1 LLRKFAL
8 DEPETV
14 GEASSLLSQYGES
27 AKILAGG
34 TELLLAMKQGVLR
47 YDHLIN
53 IKKIPGLNHL
63 DYDEKADLLRMGTL
77 VTHRTLETSD
87 LIKKK
92 FPLIVEMER
101 QIANIRVRTQGT
113 IGGNLCWADPRSDV
127 LILFLALGAR
137 LRAVGPDGERII
149 PLEEFIRGY
158 YETVLRGEEVLTEIQ
173 MPALP
178 TNSAGAYLRFTRGER
193 PIVGIA
199 AVLTL
204 GSEREGIKDAV
215 ISVGCDNP
223 PVRARE
229 AEEHIRGKSIDEC
242 LGGLKRV
249 GETAAKDLDVKD
261 DYHASGWYKKEMVH
275 VMVGRAIQKAI
286 QNAQS
291 KMKNV
296 K

>member
-1 LLRKFAL
+1 M
-8 DEPETV
+8 
-14 GEASSLLSQYGES
+14 GEASALLSQYGES

-53 IKKIPGLNHL
+53 IKKIPGLDQLH
-63 DYDEKADLLRMGTL
+63 YDERAGLLKMGTL
-77 VTHRTLETSD
+77 VTHRILETSD

-92 FPLIVEMER
+92 LPLIVEMER

-137 LRAVGPDGERII
+137 LKAVGPEGERII

-158 YETVLRGEEVLTEIQ
+158 YETVLKWEELLTEIQ
-173 MPALP
+173 IPALP
-178 TNSAGAYLRFTRGER
+178 TNSTGAYLRFTRGER

-199 AVLTL
+199 VVLTL
-204 GSEREGIKDAV
+204 ESKNEGIKDA
-215 ISVGCDNP
+215 ILSLGCDNL
-223 PVRARE
+223 PVRVRE
-229 AEEHIRGKSIDEC
+229 AEEYLRGKSMDEC
-242 LGGLKRV
+242 LNELKRV
-249 GETAAKDLDVKD
+249 GEIAAKDLDVKD
-261 DYHASGWYKKEMVH
+261 DYHASGWYKREMVQ
-275 VMVGRAIQKAI
+275 VMVGRAIQKALK
-286 QNAQS
+286 NDKC
-291 KMKNV
+291 KMKNA